1 MYRLLFPILFSA
13 RSFGQV
19 WSDTLPSF
27 TIKYNPVP
35 LFFEVDKYLQVS
47 SENFIDSKRS
57 A

>member
-1 MYRLLFPILFSA
+1 MYRLLFLILFSA